1 MRSRCCGDTKRRGA
15 PASGCR
21 PHGLWPDLAVRALP
35 GPSARGAG
43 RLQLIGCRRD
53 GVRCPRPDQA
63 TLPVTEAN
71 GLHLA
76 FRGLT
81 AGLAAGWVWVAVALT
96 GLVLAG
102 SDPLAATT
110 SLGNGTAG
118 SGLISALAIAQVAS
132 GGIGLVFS
140 YFFGRYFTVRL
151 TLALTALAFAVLCW
165 LATAYVLDGSWL
177 SLTRQAVLTL

>member
-1 MRSRCCGDTKRRGA
+1 
-15 PASGCR
+15 
-21 PHGLWPDLAVRALP
+21 
-35 GPSARGAG
+35 
-43 RLQLIGCRRD
+43 
-53 GVRCPRPDQA
+53 
-63 TLPVTEAN
+63 VTEVN

-110 SLGNGTAG
+110 PLGNGTAG

-132 GGIGLVFS
+132 GGIGLVFA

-177 SLTRQAVLTL
+177 SLTRQAVLTLASVAYGAMLGGAVPTRNEVLRERPTQPAGSPST

>member
-1 MRSRCCGDTKRRGA
+1 
-15 PASGCR
+15 
-21 PHGLWPDLAVRALP
+21 
-35 GPSARGAG
+35 
-43 RLQLIGCRRD
+43 
-53 GVRCPRPDQA
+53 
-63 TLPVTEAN
+63 VTEVN

-102 SDPLAATT
+102 SDPLAATNP
-110 SLGNGTAG
+110 LGNGTAG
-118 SGLISALAIAQVAS
+118 TGLISALAIAQVAS
-132 GGIGLVFS
+132 GGVGLVFA
-140 YFFGRYFTVRL
+140 YFFGRYFTVRG

-177 SLTRQAVLTL
+177 SMTRQAVLTLAAVAYGAMLGGAVPTRTEVLRQRPAQSAGSPST